1 MCVLASVRG
10 ICTRMDLCECL
21 QMLEALAFLHAKA
34 RIHRDIKSDNVLL
47 ADDGS
52 VKLADF
58 GYCVQVRAY
67 SL

>member
-1 MCVLASVRG
+1 
-10 ICTRMDLCECL
+10 MDLCECV